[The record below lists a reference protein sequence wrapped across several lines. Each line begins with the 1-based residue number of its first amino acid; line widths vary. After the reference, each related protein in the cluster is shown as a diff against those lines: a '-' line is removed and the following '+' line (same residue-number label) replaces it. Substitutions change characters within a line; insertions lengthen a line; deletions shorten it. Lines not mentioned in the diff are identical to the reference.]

1 FLFPPTFPHFHP
13 LFPVCLHPSLTP
25 APSSLIATAP
35 PLPFPAPVPSANQRP
50 SPGAPRA
57 NRSDARENASAA
69 WRPTAAGASWHW
81 PRPPAR
87 EGGVAS
93 GPLFP
98 RRHCRHEP
106 PPGGSWG
113 PPPQRNQHLV
123 PARSKSKRLRTKR
136 ERNAAK
142 FGPKIPL
149 GGSRRGPGAP
159 PPWLQPPPWGG
170 LALGSPLGPPKPV
183 VITQNRL
190 CHRGLF
196 NREVKSLDVRRLL
209 TPCPGGDCP
218 PPAPQIEEGMV
229 GGVPA
234 EALKELVASLASLLG
249 SFGVFFG
256 RELVSERRRSLV
268 AALRRH
274 RQGLPDL
281 GVFLAH
287 RTAAQPPGTAPTPRR
302 GGRHRRH
309 PLPLSGVVSSAG
321 QETPRAPR
329 QEARPGL
336 PGRVVSLGGWEVGDP
351 PAGTPSPLRAVD
363 TPPPAPRTPSPIF
376 GAPRE
381 RETPFS
387 WSSAED
393 EEDET
398 PGRLTQTWG
407 NGGGLLPGPPP
418 LLAVPTSLPGGGGG
432 GAG

>member
-1 FLFPPTFPHFHP
+1 MSHHRGVL
-13 LFPVCLHPSLTP
+13 
-25 APSSLIATAP
+25 
-35 PLPFPAPVPSANQRP
+35 
-50 SPGAPRA
+50 GA
-57 NRSDARENASAA
+57 
-69 WRPTAAGASWHW
+69 
-81 PRPPAR
+81 
-87 EGGVAS
+87 
-93 GPLFP
+93 
-98 RRHCRHEP
+98 
-106 PPGGSWG
+106 
-113 PPPQRNQHLV
+113 PPQRNQHLV

-218 PPAPQIEEGMV
+218 PPDPQIEEGMV

-249 SFGVFFG
+249 SFGVFLG
-256 RELVSERRRSLV
+256 RELVSERHRSLV
-268 AALRRH
+268 ATLRRH

-287 RTAAQPPGTAPTPRR
+287 RTAAQPPGTAPTPRK
-302 GGRHRRH
+302 GERHRRH

-351 PAGTPSPLRAVD
+351 PAGTPSPLCAVD
-363 TPPPAPRTPSPIF
+363 TVSAPKIIQKCPKVVPKVPQNWPIHPKLPPLFPQPPPAPRTPSPIF

-381 RETPFS
+381 REVSLEFG
-387 WSSAED
+387 AEAGGSHPSFGSVLGD
-393 EEDET
+393 L
-398 PGRLTQTWG
+398 LT
-407 NGGGLLPGPPP
+407 PPP
-418 LLAVPTSLPGGGGG
+418 PSPPDPFFVELG
-432 GAG
+432 